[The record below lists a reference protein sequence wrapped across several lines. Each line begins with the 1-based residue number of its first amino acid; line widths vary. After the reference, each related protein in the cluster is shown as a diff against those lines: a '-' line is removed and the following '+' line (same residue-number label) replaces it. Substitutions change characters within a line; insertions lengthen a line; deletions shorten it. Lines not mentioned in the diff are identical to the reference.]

1 MLFEEFHV
9 RFLLC
14 VHSIS
19 CKQVS
24 LEKDVTEQKYSKQN
38 INYLLMYDLKFQLT
52 EKFGLKIEKRY
63 SIVRRCKKADN
74 SENHN

>member
-9 RFLLC
+9 RFLLY

-24 LEKDVTEQKYSKQN
+24 LEKDVTEQKYSNTK
-38 INYLLMYDLKFQLT
+38 Y
-52 EKFGLKIEKRY
+52 
-63 SIVRRCKKADN
+63 
-74 SENHN
+74 